1 MTKFKVGDKVRIKD
15 EVLTNY
21 QGESLL
27 QDWRGKERVVEGIG
41 GTGDY
46 WLAEE
51 GASSLAWRAL
61 LDGKHLEPI
70 EEFSEGDWVFVKDE
84 PLTKVAGYGD
94 FPERGEWYKVHNVYS
109 YGDVHLGEWGG
120 LRLVHKCHLTL
131 NPFKEWDQVNIA
143 PNPTFDHGV
152 EVGSTAESDMRAD
165 PVVTTLPDFDGD
177 IRINGYLVHKRF
189 VTPAKPK
196 VGGVS
201 QVEVTI
207 DEINTLAD
215 RMEGEAVDHPEHYNR
230 GAFETI
236 DVIEDWGLNFNVGNA
251 LNYIRRYEHK
261 GNPKG
266 DLRKAIWYLNRELES
281 LGGGDAI
288 NP

>member
-27 QDWRGKERVVEGIG
+27 QDWRGKERVVDEIG
-41 GTGDY
+41 GARDY

-61 LDGKHLEPI
+61 LDGKHLELI
-70 EEFSEGDWVFVKDE
+70 ETFKEGDWVFVKDE
-84 PLTKVAGYGD
+84 PLTKVADYGD
-94 FPERGEWYKVHNVYS
+94 FPERGEWYEVHHVYRD
-109 YGDVHLGEWGG
+109 GDVHLGEWGT
-120 LRLVHKCHLTL
+120 LRLVHKRHLTH
-131 NPFKEWDQVNIA
+131 NPFK
-143 PNPTFDHGV
+143 
-152 EVGSTAESDMRAD
+152 VGDRVVVADDNTCGFEDEQIPAVTAEMQSS
-165 PVVTTLPDFDGD
+165 PFVTHQPDGIGD
-177 IRINGYLVHKRF
+177 IRVNGYYVHKRH
-189 VTPAKPK
+189 VTPVKPK
-196 VGGVS
+196 IDLP
-201 QVEVTI
+201 VTD
-207 DEINTLAD
+207 DEINSLVDRLA
-215 RMEGEAVDHPEHYNR
+215 GVTAEAVDHPEHYNQ

-251 LNYIRRYEHK
+251 VKYISRYEHK
-261 GNPKG
+261 NNPKE